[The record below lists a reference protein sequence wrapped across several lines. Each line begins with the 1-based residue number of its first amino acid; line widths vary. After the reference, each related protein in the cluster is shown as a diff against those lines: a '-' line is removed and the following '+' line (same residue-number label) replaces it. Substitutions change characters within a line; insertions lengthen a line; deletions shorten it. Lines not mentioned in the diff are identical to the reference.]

1 MSRALDPRL
10 VAEYRR
16 KLSDSAY
23 MARAL
28 AHVAGL
34 LAEILM
40 PARQTPLRELPR
52 ERDTLGDTTLYN

>member
-10 VAEYRR
+10 AAEYRR
-16 KLSDSAY
+16 KLSDPAC

-34 LAEILM
+34 LAEILV
-40 PARQTPLRELPR
+40 PSDQTRLRDLR
-52 ERDTLGDTTLYN
+52 RDSDTVGDTTLYN